1 MRLLPPLGPFS
12 QPAAEL
18 LAATVERFEVDLD
31 GMINEMVNAAIAA
44 APELASDIALEESVR
59 ASVRAMTLRWVE
71 AERRRPGDPV
81 PVDVPPA
88 ALDIARDLVRHG
100 VALQHLMAG
109 YRSAEHVGCRRWLL
123 AAAEA
128 VPAKHVASVAEFG
141 QRAINSWVGD
151 ALEQIIRQI
160 GQERDALLG
169 GSLARQLEVVTLIVE
184 GAPINED
191 VARHRLGYDLS
202 GWHLG
207 LVMSP
212 LSSDHEQGLLE
223 KAARS
228 VARTMFLR
236 SPLVLSA
243 STTITWVWLSS
254 GEHPIDVRA
263 VRDAL
268 GGTASKVRVAAGT
281 SSANMVG
288 FRRTHREATAAC
300 RFADQ
305 RPGRGHFT
313 AYEDVRLALL
323 AAQDEEAA
331 AQFVADTLGDLVD
344 ADVVLRETLRL
355 YLQEDANTARA
366 ATRLFTHRNTVLNR
380 LERAQRL
387 LPQPLEGRH
396 LSVGL
401 ALELLHWS
409 AEDSSAGS
417 RASLRDRGHGCDVWS
432 TS

>member
-1 MRLLPPLGPFS
+1 MPPLGPGS
-12 QPAAEL
+12 RPAAEL
-18 LAATVERFEVDLD
+18 LAATVERYEAGLQ
-31 GMINEMVNAAIAA
+31 GMIEEMVAAAISA

-59 ASVRAMTLRWVE
+59 ASVQAMTLRWVE

-81 PVDVPPA
+81 PIDVPPA

-100 VALQHLMAG
+100 VDLQHLLAG

-128 VPAKHVASVAEFG
+128 APAEHVASVAEFG
-141 QRAINSWVGD
+141 QRAINTWVDG
-151 ALEQIIRQI
+151 ALGQIIRQI
-160 GQERDALLG
+160 DQERDALMG
-169 GSLARQLEVVTLIVE
+169 GSLARRLEVVTLIVE

-191 VARHRLGYDLS
+191 VARQRLGYDLS

-207 LVMSP
+207 LVLSP
-212 LSSDHEQGLLE
+212 LASEHEQGLLD
-223 KAARS
+223 KAARG
-228 VARTMFLR
+228 VARTMSLR

-254 GEHPIDVRA
+254 GERPIDVRN

-268 GGTASKVRVAAGT
+268 GETALKVRVAAG
-281 SSANMVG
+281 SSAANLLG
-288 FRRTHREATAAC
+288 FRRTHREAVAAR

-305 RPGRGHFT
+305 RPGGDHFT
-313 AYEDVRLALL
+313 AYEDVRIALL

-344 ADVVLRETLRL
+344 ADLVLRETLRV

-366 ATRLFTHRNTVLNR
+366 AARLFTHRNTVLNR

-409 AEDSSAGS
+409 GEGS
-417 RASLRDRGHGCDVWS
+417 LVLRRPPLNDASHGPNVRG